1 MFGSARIHR
10 SGSIFERCV
19 TIEDGPRQCWHLGA
33 DARALSF
40 VGCWCTGLP
49 GHLYRRQS
57 GLWLIGKQPIRLPLY
72 DRVALTGSSLDP
84 RAVQHN
90 DAAPAVMD

>member
-19 TIEDGPRQCWHLGA
+19 SIEDGPRQCWHLGA

-49 GHLYRRQS
+49 AASLSKAVRA
-57 GLWLIGKQPIRLPLY
+57 LV
-72 DRVALTGSSLDP
+72 DREAADPTPSLRP
-84 RAVQHN
+84 RSTHRF
-90 DAAPAVMD
+90 